1 MANQVCINGKG
12 WDQWKAEVGIRI
24 GIESLMWEREIF
36 FGTRFDEGEALV
48 KEQLAKINLIQN
60 EAWHVSDGSQR
71 RTKSTSASTRERIR
85 GYFTEPD
92 KSRMRLK
99 KKIVLTNWWPKSVVS
114 SSYIL
119 RSVLVQRLISF
130 NWIAVVNKLISLSFL
145 ITKSIFIPGVRL
157 ILVW

>member
-99 KKIVLTNWWPKSVVS
+99 KNS
-114 SSYIL
+114 SHK
-119 RSVLVQRLISF
+119 LVTEECCQL
-130 NWIAVVNKLISLSFL
+130 FL
-145 ITKSIFIPGVRL
+145 HIEICPSSAFD
-157 ILVW
+157 